1 MKKTYYPKRKL
12 GLIVKTIQDEIQNFF
27 VDASNFHGNCD
38 AVYFPENAEEVAQIL
53 ETANTSKTKVTV
65 AGNHTGLT
73 GSGIPQ
79 GGIVI
84 STEKLNHLVEINTK
98 ENFATVEPGVLLKDF
113 QNELKRPGFFY
124 PPDPTETNCFIG
136 GTIATNASGAK
147 TFKYGATRNFV
158 LELEIILPDGDKLS
172 LKRGEVF
179 AEKNVLSLQTDNGN
193 VFSLQLPNY
202 KMPNVKNASG
212 YFVSETMDAIDLF
225 IGSEGTLGIIT
236 KAKLRILPL
245 PFDVLSCVAFFPDE
259 KEGLAFVEEAR
270 TLSYSSRSSNSF
282 ESINARALE
291 FFDSRTLEFLRKDYS
306 QVDEKAAC
314 AVWFEQELTTQN
326 EDTAAELWLEL
337 IMKHSGDVDKAWI
350 GVDEKDKALLHE
362 FRHAISSKVNEY
374 ISKNN
379 LKKLGTDTAVPD
391 EVFSNYY
398 SYCKTL
404 VEKEK
409 IDYVAYGHFG
419 NSHLHLNMLPKNE
432 DEFQKG
438 KIIYKMICQKA
449 VELGGTVSAEHGIGK
464 SKREFLLT
472 MYGDEAIQG
481 MIKLKKVLD
490 PNMILGSGNLFE
502 TSTKGHNANPK
513 QQIPNPKNTK
523 HK

>member
-1 MKKTYYPKRKL
+1 MLKKTL
-12 GLIVKTIQDEIQNFF
+12 QDEIQNYL
-27 VDASNFHGNCD
+27 VDASNFKGMCE
-38 AVYFPENAEEVAQIL
+38 AVYFPETSEEISQLVIS
-53 ETANTSKTKVTV
+53 ANRTKTNVTI

-79 GGIVI
+79 NGIVI
-84 STEKLNHLVEINTK
+84 STEKLNHILEVNTK
-98 ENFATVEPGVLLKDF
+98 ENYVIVGPGVLLQDL
-113 QNELKRPGFFY
+113 QNELKHLGLFY

-158 LELEIILPDGDKLS
+158 LELEIILADGDKLL
-172 LKRGEVF
+172 LKRGESITK
-179 AEKNVLSLQTDNGN
+179 KNVLHLQTENGN
-193 VFSLQLPNY
+193 TLSLQLPNY

-212 YFVSETMDAIDLF
+212 YFVEENMDAIDLF
-225 IGSEGTLGIIT
+225 IGSEGTLGVIT
-236 KAKLRILPL
+236 KAKLKILPL
-245 PFDVLSCVAFFPDE
+245 PFDVLSCVAFFLEE
-259 KEGLAFVEEAR
+259 KDGLAFIEEAR
-270 TLSYSSRSSNSF
+270 SLSYSTRSSSSPNSLD
-282 ESINARALE
+282 ARALE
-291 FFDSRTLEFLRKDYS
+291 FFDSHTLDFLRKDYP
-306 QVDEKAAC
+306 QVDDKISC
-314 AVWFEQELTTQN
+314 AVWFEQELTKQN
-326 EDTAAELWLEL
+326 EDAVTQLWLDL
-337 IMKHSGDVDKAWI
+337 IIKHQADVDKVWI
-350 GVDEKDKALLHE
+350 GVDEKDKVLLHE

-379 LKKLGTDTAVPD
+379 LKKLGTDVAVPD

-464 SKREFLLT
+464 SKREYLLM
-472 MYGDEAIQG
+472 MYGEEAINE
-481 MIKLKKVLD
+481 MIALKKVFD
-490 PNMILGSGNLFE
+490 PEMILGSGNLFE
-502 TSTKGHNANPK
+502 LN
-513 QQIPNPKNTK
+513 I
-523 HK
+523 